1 MMSNGKIPP
10 LRLQKKIIVLFCAK
24 ECGIMSDKLTVW
36 TAAKEVST
44 AVGTMVNTY
53 KTLRTVKKQESIIL
67 KEKIRAFQTI
77 ARARGMGE
85 VARANI
91 DEIAKTQN
99 FIDQLHM
106 DGAALDYAMSYMDRL
121 NDMLNVNLEGY
132 MNGL

>member
-1 MMSNGKIPP
+1 
-10 LRLQKKIIVLFCAK
+10 
-24 ECGIMSDKLTVW
+24 MSDKLTVW

-91 DEIAKTQN
+91 DEIQKHRILLISSIWMAQHLT
-99 FIDQLHM
+99 
-106 DGAALDYAMSYMDRL
+106 
-121 NDMLNVNLEGY
+121 ML
-132 MNGL
+132 

>member
-1 MMSNGKIPP
+1 MSNN
-10 LRLQKKIIVLFCAK
+10 
-24 ECGIMSDKLTVW
+24 LTVW

-44 AVGTMVNTY
+44 ALGAMVNTY

-91 DEIAKTQN
+91 DEIAKTYYWGGRDSRYRSGSGGTRDIFKCNGRHGDTGSEPGAGNHRRIQPGTHN
-99 FIDQLHM
+99 GR
-106 DGAALDYAMSYMDRL
+106 DGRR
-121 NDMLNVNLEGY
+121 G
-132 MNGL
+132 

>member
-1 MMSNGKIPP
+1 MLCLKAVN
-10 LRLQKKIIVLFCAK
+10 LACTK
-24 ECGIMSDKLTVW
+24 ECGIMSNNLTVW

-44 AVGTMVNTY
+44 ALGAMVNTY

-91 DEIAKTQN
+91 DEIAKTQV

-106 DGAALDYAMSYMDRL
+106 DGAALDYAMGYMDRL
-121 NDMLNVNLEGY
+121 NDMLNSNLEVY
-132 MNGL
+132 MNGF

>member
-1 MMSNGKIPP
+1 
-10 LRLQKKIIVLFCAK
+10 
-24 ECGIMSDKLTVW
+24 MSDKLTVW
-36 TAAKEVST
+36 TAAREVST

-67 KEKIRAFQTI
+67 KEKSRAFQTI
-77 ARARGMGE
+77 ARVRGMGE

-106 DGAALDYAMSYMDRL
+106 DGAALDYAMSYIDRL

-132 MNGL
+132 MNGF

>member
-1 MMSNGKIPP
+1 MSNN
-10 LRLQKKIIVLFCAK
+10 
-24 ECGIMSDKLTVW
+24 LTVW

-44 AVGTMVNTY
+44 ALEAVVSTY
-53 KTLRTVKKQESIIL
+53 KTLKTVKKQESIIL
-67 KEKIRAFQTI
+67 KEKIRAFQTV

-91 DEIAKTQN
+91 DEVAKTQV

-106 DGAALDYAMSYMDRL
+106 DGAALDYAMGYMDRL
-121 NDMLNVNLEGY
+121 NDMLNHNLEDY

>member
-1 MMSNGKIPP
+1 
-10 LRLQKKIIVLFCAK
+10 
-24 ECGIMSDKLTVW
+24 MSDKLTVW

-99 FIDQLHM
+99 FIDNAWKEPITSTSKGKHWNERI
-106 DGAALDYAMSYMDRL
+106 G
-121 NDMLNVNLEGY
+121 
-132 MNGL
+132 

>member
-1 MMSNGKIPP
+1 MSNN
-10 LRLQKKIIVLFCAK
+10 
-24 ECGIMSDKLTVW
+24 LTVW

-44 AVGTMVNTY
+44 ALGAMVNTY

-91 DEIAKTQN
+91 DEVAKTQV

-106 DGAALDYAMSYMDRL
+106 DGAALDYAMGYMDRL
-121 NDMLNVNLEGY
+121 NDMLNSNLEDY